1 MLGGAVA
8 MVPLLWFLLSK
19 SEVLGYV
26 LIGLM
31 LFLVVYFIASGI
43 RSGDR
48 VQLQRYGAM
57 LLLFL
62 ANCLFWALFEQAGSS
77 LNFLARDFVDAP
89 FHFTLFQSANP
100 LFILLLAPLF
110 ALLWPALERG
120 GRNPS
125 IPRKFAIA
133 LIGAGFGFL
142 LLALAIE
149 ATPHGA
155 QRCSGC
161 SWC

>member
-1 MLGGAVA
+1 
-8 MVPLLWFLLSK
+8 
-19 SEVLGYV
+19 
-26 LIGLM
+26 M
-31 LFLVVYFIASGI
+31 LFLVLYFLASGI

-48 VQLQRYGAM
+48 GQLQRYGAM

-110 ALLWPALERG
+110 ALLWPALAARWIAATRRNRLSSHGRRRSRSTRRSAAGIFFTISNKPRHHLAPSPRRLGAWGRG
-120 GRNPS
+120 KARRHGR
-125 IPRKFAIA
+125 
-133 LIGAGFGFL
+133 AGQVF
-142 LLALAIE
+142 
-149 ATPHGA
+149 
-155 QRCSGC
+155 
-161 SWC
+161 